1 PDLDHLALGG
11 SGRLCVIAAAWVRL
25 FPAAPPAY
33 AAWRA
38 PDLASALRTVEGL
51 CMDRLTP
58 ARGMLRLQ
66 ERGALVALSWEG
78 PESARLLRERAVR
91 VVGPP
96 LEVDAGPEVRAPASS
111 RAIEVDARWSALEAF
126 ARHSGAA
133 EVALYG
139 MHAGGALRALARS
152 IRRASLRSLHRL
164 PALPDI
170 LRARERRARAAVRGA
185 SDRRAGGVGAGR
197 VGRGGPE
204 DDGGRACRAGRAGG
218 GVPEDRA

>member
-1 PDLDHLALGG
+1 M
-11 SGRLCVIAAAWVRL
+11 IAAAWVRL

-66 ERGALVALSWEG
+66 DRGALLALSWEG

-91 VVGPP
+91 VLGPP

-139 MHAGGALRALARS
+139 MHAGGAFAVLSLAADGVEQCAAAARTDGARLVAPRRLRDAG
-152 IRRASLRSLHRL
+152 
-164 PALPDI
+164 PAWE
-170 LRARERRARAAVRGA
+170 AM
-185 SDRRAGGVGAGR
+185 GAGAAWNR
-197 VGRGGPE
+197 LVAALGAEERP
-204 DDGGRACRAGRAGG
+204 
-218 GVPEDRA
+218 